1 MVKLIAEI
9 GINHQGNFLKLKELI
24 DGVFEAK
31 VNFVKFQYRRNA
43 KSFFTNS
50 LEMGSTLIKD
60 ELKNLFISDKDYIK
74 AFQYAKKLNL
84 KIGVSF
90 FRTED
95 IKYLTKKFK
104 FDFIKIP
111 SAEALNFD
119 LIKTAMKNS
128 KQVMLSLGGANWND
142 INLLKKK
149 IKFRKNDVIFY
160 CISNYP
166 TAIDAVNFNY
176 LKSLK
181 KIFSCSVGYSSH
193 DKYWEVSLGSISLGV
208 DYIERHIC
216 QKKEQQGL
224 DISSSSSIQEFKR
237 FNAILTYQQW
247 YKNVKILNKLANQ
260 GEIQNLKDLGSGY
273 YYKSN
278 YKKGDTITSDK
289 LKIMSPCRGV
299 KAGNFDNFGK
309 KLKRDVIAGFPLLTS
324 DFRSEKYKKDLN
336 KVINK
341 LSNFNIGL
349 PIRFNDMYLIMNQFN
364 LPFFEF
370 HMSFEDVLFTKS
382 LKRNFW
388 KQIKSSNAAYSVHLP
403 DYISSTKLIDP
414 LANES
419 SDTYIKSLKIINQC
433 MSFAQEVEDKT
444 SKPCPIIGSF
454 SNLHISKE
462 TTYFRLAELIEKL
475 SKNEGG
481 IIPQFLP
488 KRAWYFGGAVE
499 LDLFCSVIDK
509 KYYGNFPFGICLDTA
524 HLIMACNSAKG
535 NLKSWFKT
543 LLQYASHL
551 HLADA
556 SGVDAEGINFGDG
569 QLDLKLLKSNK
580 NNIRYIIEQWE
591 GHLYNFKG
599 FKNAIRYLEKKL

>member
-9 GINHQGNFLKLKELI
+9 GINHQGNFLKMKELI
-24 DGVFEAK
+24 DGVCEAK
-31 VNFVKFQYRRNA
+31 VYFVKFQYRRNA
-43 KSFFTNS
+43 KSFFTNA

-60 ELKNLFISDKDYIK
+60 ELKNLFISDQDYIK

-95 IKYLTKKFK
+95 INYLSKKFK

-128 KQVMLSLGGANWND
+128 KQIMLSLGGANWND
-142 INLLKKK
+142 ISLLKKK

-181 KIFSCSVGYSSH
+181 KIFNCSVGYSSH
-193 DKYWEVSLGSISLGV
+193 DKYWEVSLGSISVGA

-216 QKKEQQGL
+216 LKKEQQGL
-224 DISSSSSIQEFKR
+224 DISSSSNIQEFKR
-237 FNAILTYQQW
+237 LNAILTYQQW
-247 YKNVKILNKLANQ
+247 YKNVKISNKLANQ

-299 KAGNFDNFGK
+299 KAGNFNNFGK
-309 KLKRDVIAGFPLLTS
+309 KLKRDVIAGFPLLTN
-324 DFRSEKYKKDLN
+324 DFNSEKYTKDLD
-336 KVINK
+336 KVTSK

-349 PIRFNDMYLIMNQFN
+349 PIRFNDMYLIMKQFN

-370 HMSFEDVLFTKS
+370 HMSFEDVLLTKS

-388 KQIKSSNAAYSVHLP
+388 KQLKSNNAAYSVHLP

-414 LANES
+414 LANEN
-419 SDTYIKSLKIINQC
+419 SDTYLKSLKIINQC
-433 MSFAQEVEDKT
+433 ILFAQEVEDKT
-444 SKPCPIIGSF
+444 SKSCPIIGSF

-462 TTYFRLAELIEKL
+462 ITYLRLAELIEKL

-481 IIPQFLP
+481 IVPQFLP

-524 HLIMACNSAKG
+524 HVIMACNSAKG

-569 QLDLKLLKSNK
+569 QLDLKLFKSNK

>member
-9 GINHQGNFLKLKELI
+9 GINHQGKFSKIKKLI
-24 DGVFEAK
+24 DGTCEAK
-31 VNFVKFQYRRNA
+31 VNFIKFQYRRNA
-43 KSFFTNS
+43 KSFFTNT

-74 AFQYAKKLNL
+74 AFQYAKKLKL

-111 SAEALNFD
+111 SAEALNFE

-128 KQVMLSLGGANWND
+128 KQIMLSLGGANWND

-166 TAIDAVNFNY
+166 TAIDAVNFNH

-181 KIFSCSVGYSSH
+181 KLFSCHIGYSSH
-193 DKYWEVSLGSISLGV
+193 DRYWEVSLGSISVGV
-208 DYIERHIC
+208 DFIERHIC
-216 QKKEQQGL
+216 LKKDQPGL

-237 FNAILTYQQW
+237 LNEILTEQQW
-247 YKNVKILNKLANQ
+247 YKNVKVSDKVANQ

-278 YKKGDTITSDK
+278 YKKGDIITSNE

-299 KAGNFDNFGK
+299 KAGTFNNSGK
-309 KLKRDVIAGFPLLTS
+309 KLKRDVIEGFPLLIE
-324 DFRSEKYKKDLN
+324 DFNSEKHKKNLS
-336 KVINK
+336 KEIYK

-349 PIRFNDMYLIMNQFN
+349 PIRFSDMYLIMKQFN

-370 HMSFEDVLFTKS
+370 HMSFEDVFLTKN

-388 KQIKSSNAAYSVHLP
+388 EQLKNSNAGYSVHLP

-414 LANES
+414 LANKNS
-419 SDTYIKSLKIINQC
+419 VTYTKSLKIINQC
-433 MSFAQEVEDKT
+433 MIFAQEIEDKT
-444 SKPCPIIGSF
+444 SKSCPIVGSF
-454 SNLHISKE
+454 SNLHVSKE
-462 TTYFRLAELIEKL
+462 STYYRLVELIEKL

-509 KYYGNFPFGICLDTA
+509 KYYANFPFGICLDTA
-524 HLIMACNSAKG
+524 HLIMACNSVKG
-535 NLKSWFKT
+535 NLKSWFRN

-556 SGVDAEGINFGDG
+556 TGVDAEGINFGEG
-569 QLDLKLLKSNK
+569 ELDLKLLKSNK

-599 FKNAIRYLEKKL
+599 FKNAITYLVKEL

>member
-84 KIGVSF
+84 NIGVSF

>member
-31 VNFVKFQYRRNA
+31 VNLVKFQYRRNA

-84 KIGVSF
+84 NIGVSF

>member
-9 GINHQGNFLKLKELI
+9 GINHQGNFLKMKELI
-24 DGVFEAK
+24 DGACEAK

-43 KSFFTNS
+43 KSFFTNT

-60 ELKNLFISDKDYIK
+60 ELNNLFISDKDYIK
-74 AFQYAKKLNL
+74 AFQYAKKLKL

-128 KQVMLSLGGANWND
+128 KQIMLSLGGANWNN
-142 INLLKKK
+142 IYLLKKK

-216 QKKEQQGL
+216 LKKEQQGL
-224 DISSSSSIQEFKR
+224 DISSSSCIQEFKR
-237 FNAILTYQQW
+237 LNEILTYQQW

-278 YKKGDTITSDK
+278 YKKGDIITSAK

-324 DFRSEKYKKDLN
+324 DFNSGKYNKDLN

-349 PIRFNDMYLIMNQFN
+349 PIRFNDMHLIMNQFN

-370 HMSFEDVLFTKS
+370 HMSFEDVLLTKS

-388 KQIKSSNAAYSVHLP
+388 KQLKSSNAAYSVHLP

-414 LANES
+414 LANENS
-419 SDTYIKSLKIINQC
+419 VTYIKSLKIINQC
-433 MSFAQEVEDKT
+433 MLFAQEVEDKT
-444 SKPCPIIGSF
+444 SKSCPIIGSF

-462 TTYFRLAELIEKL
+462 NTYFRLVELIEKL

-481 IIPQFLP
+481 IVPQFLP

-569 QLDLKLLKSNK
+569 QLDVKLLKSNK